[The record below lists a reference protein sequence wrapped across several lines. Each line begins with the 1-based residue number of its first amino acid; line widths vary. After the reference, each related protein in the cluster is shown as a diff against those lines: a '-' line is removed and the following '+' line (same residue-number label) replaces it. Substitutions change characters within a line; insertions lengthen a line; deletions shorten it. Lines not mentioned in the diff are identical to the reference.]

1 LLLLPLARLRAATL
15 KAEETAPVMAHE
27 TPLIAPSRCDARP
40 ALGVVTGTGTEVAAF
55 AAAAGAA
62 AAGAAAAGAA
72 ALALPPAAMAAA
84 TAAAA
89 AAAEEEPGVR
99 ARLSSSAAVR
109 GERPWGERPCG
120 DLVPP
125 IRARSWWRS
134 EGVRMGESDVS
145 RSWSYHSGALVVFPK
160 RTLPALGAPSREI
173 GRTCEARLEARL
185 GRDCRRDWRRD

>member
-1 LLLLPLARLRAATL
+1 MLLLPLARLRAATL

-40 ALGVVTGTGTEVAAF
+40 ALGAVTGTGTEVAAF
-55 AAAAGAA
+55 
-62 AAGAAAAGAA
+62 AAAAGAA

-160 RTLPALGAPSREI
+160 RMLPALGAPSREI

-185 GRDCRRDWRRD
+185 GRDCRRDWRREAHLGRSDWR